1 MDADRNNSGIVSHS
15 GRENDRKSTHDRLIE
30 SVRTAWDER
39 EIDAIS
45 VRLIASEA
53 GCAPSAIGYH
63 FGDLER
69 LYHIAAEA
77 AATDARRWAE
87 QMLDRFEGF
96 GDHAPC
102 DAACDAARAGIIATA
117 ICQWCTD
124 GRPLALARRRS
135 RAIGFTGFER
145 DWRDFWHRLARLIGL
160 ERHAATLA
168 LFADGE
174 AARHLLDWDRVLDRL
189 LLEETA
195 RALVDWLARGRTRPG
210 PMRAQHSRLAV
221 RAYDRPAARR
231 DEAARP
237 ILDAAADLLAEQGHR
252 GLTFRAIAGRA
263 GVTLGMVVH
272 HCGTRGELLRDALHR
287 LYEREAMRE
296 EAGGLAGLSFAP
308 EDMIDSILEA
318 VGSAANPVL
327 KAYDEIELAVYNDPR
342 FTGLRGLVRS
352 MDDPSGAWTLGQI
365 THLERPPAPL
375 VAAFSATVRG
385 IGFMTACDGT
395 LRGRS
400 RDYARA
406 GLAAFAR

>member
-1 MDADRNNSGIVSHS
+1 M
-15 GRENDRKSTHDRLIE
+15 E
-30 SVRTAWDER
+30 SVRAAWYKR
-39 EIDAIS
+39 EVDAIS

-69 LYHIAAEA
+69 LYHVAAEA
-77 AATDARRWAE
+77 AATDARRWAAH
-87 QMLDRFEGF
+87 MLARFEGV
-96 GDHAPC
+96 GDDAPC
-102 DAACDAARAGIIATA
+102 DAARAAIIAAA
-117 ICQWCTD
+117 IHQWCTAE
-124 GRPLALARRRS
+124 RPLALARRRS
-135 RAIGFTGFER
+135 RALGFTGFER

-174 AARHLLDWDRVLDRL
+174 AARHLLDWDPVLDRL

-195 RALVDWLARGRTRPG
+195 RALVDWLARGKTG
-210 PMRAQHSRLAV
+210 AAPMRVQHSRCAV
-221 RAYDRPAARR
+221 RAYDRPAPRR
-231 DEAARP
+231 EETARP

-252 GLTFRAIAGRA
+252 GLTFRAIADRA

-296 EAGGLAGLSFAP
+296 EAGGLAGLTFVP
-308 EDMIDSILEA
+308 EDMIDRILEA
-318 VGSAANPVL
+318 VGPGANPVL
-327 KAYDEIELAVYNDPR
+327 KAYDEIELALYNDPQ

-352 MDDPSGAWTLGQI
+352 MEDPSGTWSLGQI
-365 THLERPPAPL
+365 TGLERPPAPL

-385 IGFMTACDGT
+385 IGFMAASEGK
-395 LRGRS
+395 LRGQT
-400 RDYARA
+400 RDYAQA